1 MRIRALIFDF
11 DGLMVD
17 TELPAFQSW
26 QEIYQAHG
34 CVLTLEEWA
43 LCLGTSN
50 DAFDPFTDLAQK
62 IGRPVNREELLAL
75 RVSRKG
81 ILAAEQA
88 ALPGVSDYLMDARG
102 LGLKIGLAS
111 SSPHQWVEDHLQRLG
126 LDIYFDTIKCAEDV
140 VRVKPD
146 PALYQAVLAALD
158 VRATEAIVLEDS
170 PNGVLAAN
178 RAGIFCVAVPNA
190 LSSRLQLDHAD
201 LRLASLA
208 DVALATLIERVE
220 ELQRIIPAKESGA
233 AS

>member
-1 MRIRALIFDF
+1 MIRALIFDF

-26 QEIYQAHG
+26 QEIYLAHG

-43 LCLGTSN
+43 VCLGTSS
-50 DAFDPFTDLAQK
+50 DEFDPFTDLARK
-62 IGRPVNREELLAL
+62 LGRPVDREELLAL

-81 ILAAEQA
+81 VLAAEQA
-88 ALPGVSDYLMDARG
+88 ALPGVRDYLMDARR

-126 LDIYFDTIKCAEDV
+126 LAAYFDTLKCSEDV
-140 VRVKPD
+140 ERVKPD
-146 PALYQAVLAALD
+146 PALYLAVLAALD
-158 VRATEAIVLEDS
+158 VREIEAIVLEDS
-170 PNGVLAAN
+170 PNGVRAAN

-201 LRLASLA
+201 MRLASLA
-208 DVALATLIERVE
+208 DMPLARLITQVERLE
-220 ELQRIIPAKESGA
+220 RAIPAKNSGA

>member
-1 MRIRALIFDF
+1 MIRALIFDF

-43 LCLGTSN
+43 VCLGTSS
-50 DAFDPFTDLAQK
+50 DEFDPFTDLARK
-62 IGRPVNREELLAL
+62 LGRPVNREELLAL

-81 ILAAEQA
+81 VLAAEQA
-88 ALPGVSDYLMDARG
+88 ALPGVRDYLLDARR

-126 LDIYFDTIKCAEDV
+126 LVAYFDTLKCSEDV
-140 VRVKPD
+140 ERVKPD
-146 PALYQAVLAALD
+146 PALYLAVLAALD
-158 VRATEAIVLEDS
+158 VRETEAIVLEDS
-170 PNGVLAAN
+170 PNGVRAAN

-201 LRLASLA
+201 MRLASLA
-208 DVALATLIERVE
+208 DMPLARLITQVERLE
-220 ELQRIIPAKESGA
+220 RAIPAKNSGA